1 MWARHPSR
9 PPVSGEV
16 AEWFNAPV
24 LKTGV
29 RLTPDREF
37 KSHPLRHFRK
47 EKVMTKKAKIEP
59 EWKCICFR
67 FIGRSR
73 RLERFNKIKGE
84 LQSFPEVI
92 IDKEK
97 ELIQK
102 AYEEMRDA
110 VLADPLYQQTW
121 EGE

>member
-1 MWARHPSR
+1 MSNKQKK
-9 PPVSGEV
+9 V
-16 AEWFNAPV
+16 
-24 LKTGV
+24 
-29 RLTPDREF
+29 
-37 KSHPLRHFRK
+37 
-47 EKVMTKKAKIEP
+47 EKEP
-59 EWKCICFR
+59 EWKYICFR

-84 LQSFPEVI
+84 FQSFPEVI
-92 IDKEK
+92 VDREK